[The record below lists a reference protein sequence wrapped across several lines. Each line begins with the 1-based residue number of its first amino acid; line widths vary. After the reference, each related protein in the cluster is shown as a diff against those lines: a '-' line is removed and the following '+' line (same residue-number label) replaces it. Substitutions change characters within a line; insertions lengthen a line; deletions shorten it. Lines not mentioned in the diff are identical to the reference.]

1 MIWDQFFT
9 AELGVFPRKSAFS
22 GVVQGGDSLFDR
34 VGGQGVS
41 NPTAQFRGMDLWT
54 AGMSLKTRVLNPHED
69 D

>member
-34 VGGQGVS
+34 VGGQAF
-41 NPTAQFRGMDLWT
+41 PTRLHNFVA
-54 AGMSLKTRVLNPHED
+54 
-69 D
+69 